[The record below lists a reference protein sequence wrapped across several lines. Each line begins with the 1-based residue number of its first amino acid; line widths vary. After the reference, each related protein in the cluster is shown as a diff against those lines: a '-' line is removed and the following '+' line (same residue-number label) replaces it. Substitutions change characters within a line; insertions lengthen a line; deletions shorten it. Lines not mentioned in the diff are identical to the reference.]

1 MIYHQVIPMKYDNA
15 AQINEIVALEQ
26 QCKQLDS
33 AHLKADLEH
42 LTKEDGDHGLLC
54 YYNNGPLV
62 GLLSWYPSEGTT
74 GSINAVVHP
83 HYRRQGVFHS
93 LLERAREE
101 MRPLGI
107 HQLSY
112 RVPQSHPAGMAAAQA
127 FGAVYDRSEYAMKL
141 KNDAPAK
148 QSQTVLSSGL
158 DLTIAEPEDLEF
170 MIACSS
176 AAFGDAEDWTRDY
189 FRHTDEPSR
198 PTYVI
203 RKENERVGLIRVNA
217 ISESTGFIHNFCILP
232 ARQGE
237 KLGRAALTLMV
248 QRLLEQGYSD
258 IRLSVVTENERALSL
273 YRSVGFDVIMEYK
286 YFIGPI

>member
-1 MIYHQVIPMKYDNA
+1 MIHHQVIPMKYDNG
-15 AQINEIVALEQ
+15 AQINDIVALEQ

-33 AHLKADLEH
+33 AYLKADLEH

-54 YYNNGPLV
+54 YNNGQLV

-83 HYRRQGVFHS
+83 QYRRQGVFHS
-93 LLERAREE
+93 LLERARED

-112 RVPQSHPAGMAAAQA
+112 RVPQSHPAGPASAHALGAA
-127 FGAVYDRSEYAMKL
+127 YDRSEYAMKL
-141 KNDAPAK
+141 QNDAPAK

-158 DLTIAEPEDLEF
+158 ALTTAEPEDLEF

-176 AAFGDAEDWTRDY
+176 AAFGDPEDWTRGY

-203 RKENERVGLIRVNA
+203 RKENERVGLIRVNV
-217 ISESTGFIHNFCILP
+217 INDSTGFIHNFCILP

-248 QRLLEQGYSD
+248 HRLLEQGYAD

-273 YRSVGFDVIMEYK
+273 YRSVGFDVTTENK